1 MGDPGVGKSWL
12 TLVIAAAVTAG
23 APFPGQEN
31 GGEPGGVLLLTAED
45 GIADTVC
52 PRLEGMGADRSRVTV
67 LTAVRDAKGKGRCL
81 TVYLPLKRTWAT
93 KPISYLKSPL
103 ALVMMGK

>member
-1 MGDPGVGKSWL
+1 VL
-12 TLVIAAAVTAG
+12 
-23 APFPGQEN
+23 PFQVRRT
-31 GGEPGGVLLLTAED
+31 GESPGGVLLLTAED